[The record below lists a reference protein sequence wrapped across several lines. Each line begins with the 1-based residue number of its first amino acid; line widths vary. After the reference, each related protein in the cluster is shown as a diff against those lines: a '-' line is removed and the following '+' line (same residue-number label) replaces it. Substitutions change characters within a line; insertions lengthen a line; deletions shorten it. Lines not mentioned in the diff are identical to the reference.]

1 MRKCLIAN
9 QTALFNEISSLMDLY
24 IPVETTNGNASFKKY
39 QDGMVMSNVLKTDR
53 SPKDLF
59 FPQTQCLMEFKT
71 QGKTIEVIDNRKE
84 AEDFVVF
91 GVRGCDV
98 KSLEVLDRVFLVEPV
113 DTYYAT
119 RREHGIIISMACN
132 RPDETCFCKTF
143 GVDASSPAGDI
154 VCYKTNDALYLDAK
168 TEKGEKLL
176 SKLDKV
182 TIEDDGKDAKKVQE
196 DIKAIVEKLPL
207 ANLKADAFGSDLTQ
221 KYFDAPEW
229 ESLSKSC
236 LGCGTCT
243 FVCPTCQCYDIK
255 DFKTNNGVERF
266 RCWDSCMYSEFT
278 KMSAGQPRLSQLER
292 FRQRFMHKLVYFPTN
307 NDGMFSCV
315 GCGRCVA
322 KCPISMNIVKVMKT
336 LGGNENE

>member
-1 MRKCLIAN
+1 MRKCLLSN
-9 QTALFNEISSLMDLY
+9 QNALFNEISSLMDLY

-39 QDGMVMSNVLKTDR
+39 QDGMTMSSVLKTDR

-98 KSLEVLDRVFLVEPV
+98 KSLEVLDRVFLVEPI

-119 RREHGIIISMACN
+119 RREHGIIVSMACN
-132 RPDETCFCKTF
+132 RPDETCFCQTF
-143 GVDASSPAGDI
+143 GVDASNPNGDI

-168 TEKGEKLL
+168 TEKGKNLL

-182 TIEDDGKDAKKVQE
+182 TIEDDGKEVLGVKE
-196 DIKAIVEKLPL
+196 DIKKVLTKLPF
-207 ANLKADAFGSDLTQ
+207 ANLKADAFGKDKTD
-221 KYFDAPEW
+221 KFFNAPEW
-229 ESLSKSC
+229 QSLSKAC

-255 DFKTNNGVERF
+255 DFKTNKGVERF

-278 KMSAGQPRLSQLER
+278 KMSAGQPRLTQLER

>member
-39 QDGMVMSNVLKTDR
+39 QNGMVMSDVLKTDR

-119 RREHGIIISMACN
+119 RREHGVIISMACN

-182 TIEDDGKDAKKVQE
+182 TVEDDGEDAQKVQE
-196 DIKAIVEKLPL
+196 EIKAITEKLPL
-207 ANLKADAFGSDLTQ
+207 AKLKADAFGSGLTQ

-229 ESLSKSC
+229 ELLSKSC

-278 KMSAGQPRLSQLER
+278 QMSAGQPRLTQLER

>member
-71 QGKTIEVIDNRKE
+71 QGKTIEVIDNRQE

-119 RREHGIIISMACN
+119 RREHGIIVSMACN

-182 TIEDDGKDAKKVQE
+182 TTEDDGKDAQKVQE
-196 DIKAIVEKLPL
+196 DIKAITERLPL
-207 ANLKADAFGSDLTQ
+207 ANLKADAFGSDLTK